1 MSFLLVPGAELF
13 QQLLAGV
20 NFVLHLQTLKNT
32 EFLLDPVDRPQP
44 MHEVRLRNRRKMS
57 FNVVYD
63 IACVDVLD

>member
-1 MSFLLVPGAELF
+1 MSFLLVPAAELF

-20 NFVLHLQTLKNT
+20 VLHLQTLKNT

-44 MHEVRLRNRRKMS
+44 MHEVRLRNRRKMA

-63 IACVDVLD
+63 IAC